1 MMINEYKI
9 FMLVRLSVVNACKVL
24 PSNAM
29 NKYNKLP
36 IMMAYCGHPTER
48 GREMLTD
55 SLPASLPVCLKGET
69 IQRIEQMSQRWVVM
83 TIELPHFYFIQ
94 PINPNSSYAGE
105 EAACV
110 VWSVWHH

>member
-9 FMLVRLSVVNACKVL
+9 FMLVWLVWPVVNACKVL

-55 SLPASLPVCLKGET
+55 SLTASLPVCLKGET
-69 IQRIEQMSQRWVVM
+69 IQRIEQMSQR
-83 TIELPHFYFIQ
+83 
-94 PINPNSSYAGE
+94 
-105 EAACV
+105 
-110 VWSVWHH
+110 